1 MPTQPQ
7 TSSFSW
13 LTEGNRKWSVT
24 VLSIICGT
32 IVAVALIAIQPEGLD
47 LQTALTADG
56 GLIGLILML
65 FKGANMYEH
74 ALKAPAPTNKPPTP
88 PASSTM
94 LAMPFLLLLLAF
106 SLGLGGCAS
115 SPQPLPLLTASL
127 AGAEIAAGGAQQQ
140 AVEADSIPGCYS
152 ASALQAAFGAS
163 AQAVGGWQEGLLILP
178 EVRVD
183 LRACNGLQGGALSE
197 REWAAAAVGWRDA
210 LAPPIVALASR
221 LIDDTEDVS
230 CETREIAQAVL
241 LYVSQASGEVL
252 ELLSSGSGVLVVEPV
267 VVDVSVCEA

>member
-1 MPTQPQ
+1 MSEDNKT
-7 TSSFSW
+7 FW
-13 LTEGNRKWSVT
+13 TEGNRKLIVSVT
-24 VLSIICGT
+24 T
-32 IVAVALIAIQPEGLD
+32 ILAFAAIAVTLLIKQPEGVGIMEFLMW
-47 LQTALTADG
+47 AG
-56 GLIGLILML
+56 GLLLGGQGIFTTGNVLEHRSKRDTTTSTISKTGL
-65 FKGANMYEH
+65 
-74 ALKAPAPTNKPPTP
+74 AL
-88 PASSTM
+88 
-94 LAMPFLLLLLAF
+94 PFLLLLLAL
-106 SLGLGGCAS
+106 SLGGCAS

-140 AVEADSIPGCYS
+140 AVAADSVPGCYS

-197 REWAAAAVGWRDA
+197 REWATAAVGWRDA
-210 LAPPIVALASR
+210 LAPPIVALAQR
-221 LIDDTEDVS
+221 MIDDTADVS